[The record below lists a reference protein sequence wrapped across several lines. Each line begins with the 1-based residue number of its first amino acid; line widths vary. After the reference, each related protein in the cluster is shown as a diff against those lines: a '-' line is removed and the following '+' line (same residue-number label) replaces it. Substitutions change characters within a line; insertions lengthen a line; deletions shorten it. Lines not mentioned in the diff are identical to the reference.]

1 MIRDKILAILMGLPL
16 NPKGDDLL
24 DATDKLEEFIIQ
36 TYGPPF

>member
-1 MIRDKILAILMGLPL
+1 MIRDKILAILLGLPL
-16 NPKGDDLL
+16 TPDGDDIL